1 MEAVPVKF
9 VPRGYG
15 DTYRRDAWWVEPLV
29 VFLVLGG
36 FVVYATWAADGTT
49 FIGPANITEVVTI
62 LNDGD
67 SYKGTFQLTQ
77 YDATGTTPLG
87 GPSGVVV
94 GTRIKP

>member
-1 MEAVPVKF
+1 MTGSFCMGVWKQT
-9 VPRGYG
+9 G
-15 DTYRRDAWWVEPLV
+15 RRTFSLNHWAL
-29 VFLVLGG
+29 
-36 FVVYATWAADGTT
+36 AWAADGVT
-49 FIGPANITEVVTI
+49 FIGPMNVTEVVTVYG
-62 LNDGD
+62 DGD